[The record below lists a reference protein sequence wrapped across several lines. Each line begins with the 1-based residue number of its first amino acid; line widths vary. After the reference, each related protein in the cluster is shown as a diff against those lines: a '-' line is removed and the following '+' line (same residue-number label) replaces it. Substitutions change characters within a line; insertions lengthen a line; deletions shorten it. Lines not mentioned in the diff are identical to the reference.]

1 MRRISSPRDAEAD
14 MTERDAA
21 RIDNPLLELARL
33 GQSVWLDFIRR
44 ELLTSGGL
52 ERLVREDGLR
62 GVTSNPAIFEKA
74 IGGDEYTEQIL
85 EVADELGGDAR
96 RVYEALAVEDVRR
109 AADVLAPVH
118 RASGGADGFVSLEVA
133 PDLAHDTEAT
143 LAEARRLHRT
153 VERPNLMIKVPGTA
167 AGVPAI
173 RRLLAEGVPVNITLL
188 FAREAYAEVA
198 EAHLAALEERLERGL
213 PVDGPA
219 SVASFFVSRIDTL
232 VDQRIEEGAAAL
244 EPPRREDLLA
254 LRGRTAIANAKL
266 AYRDFQGRVDSER
279 WRRLAAAGARPQR
292 LLWASTSTKNP
303 AYRDTLYVEELIG
316 PETVNTMPPETVE
329 AFRDHGVA
337 RPTLERG
344 LEAAERELAALEAA
358 GVSLRRATDDLL
370 AEGIA
375 KFVQPFE
382 RLLAAVAA
390 RTRQLAGE
398 RR

>member
-1 MRRISSPRDAEAD
+1 
-14 MTERDAA
+14 
-21 RIDNPLLELARL
+21 
-33 GQSVWLDFIRR
+33 
-44 ELLTSGGL
+44 
-52 ERLVREDGLR
+52 
-62 GVTSNPAIFEKA
+62 VTSNPAIFEKA

-316 PETVNTMPPETVE
+316 PQTIAAMPEETIR
-329 AFRDHGVA
+329 AFQDHGRVERRLESNMMEARLLPTQLAAAGVDYDDVVA
-337 RPTLERG
+337 TLER
-344 LEAAERELAALEAA
+344 
-358 GVSLRRATDDLL
+358 
-370 AEGIA
+370 EGIE
-375 KFVQPFE
+375 KFVAAFGK
-382 RLLAAVAA
+382 LLEGIVDKRRDLATAA
-390 RTRQLAGE
+390 
-398 RR
+398 